1 MSEPFE
7 TDWNASIKQFEALME
22 VMNEITSKKVPLHE
36 PHELASRGTLR
47 ALQWQID
54 DHNAL
59 DDGEL
64 IDVLNQA
71 RIEIKYLCSII
82 TDLKQRIANRETEIR
97 ALEHIEKY
105 QASEISR
112 LERLAA
118 GNV

>member
-1 MSEPFE
+1 MSEQSEPDF
-7 TDWNASIKQFEALME
+7 DASIKQFEALME
-22 VMNEITSKKVPLHE
+22 VMREITDSKVPFHE

-71 RIEIKYLCSII
+71 RVEIKYLCSII
-82 TDLKQRIANRETEIR
+82 TDLKRRIATRETEIR

>member
-1 MSEPFE
+1 MSEKFE
-7 TDWNASIKQFEALME
+7 PDFVANIEQLKALMQ
-22 VMNEITSKKVPLHE
+22 VMDEITANKVPLYE
-36 PHELASRGTLR
+36 PHELASRSTLR

-82 TDLKQRIANRETEIR
+82 SDLKERIASRDTDIK
-97 ALEHIEKY
+97 ALETVEKF